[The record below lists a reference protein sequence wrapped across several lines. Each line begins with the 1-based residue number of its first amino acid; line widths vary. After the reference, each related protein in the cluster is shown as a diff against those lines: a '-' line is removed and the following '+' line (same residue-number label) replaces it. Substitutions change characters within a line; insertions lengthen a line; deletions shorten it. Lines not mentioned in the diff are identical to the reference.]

1 MKIAIL
7 FETPY
12 SGGGSFTHS
21 INVCLDLKRFINK
34 NKKIIIYTNFEKNYE
49 IIKKLGLPVI
59 LFNNSFI
66 DKIILKL
73 SFYKFFRILFNLFDL
88 NISLEKK
95 LISNNI
101 DFIYFPVISNTTFA
115 IKKIKY
121 VTTLL
126 DLEHF
131 KHSIYPEITK
141 QEFLYREKLYF
152 HCLPKSKLIISS
164 YESIKKEISKKY
176 SISLKKIFVIPYTP
190 SRLFNSRKDDYSKVK
205 KQLKHLNKY
214 YFYPAQ
220 IWGHKNHISIIKAA
234 KILEKKGYNINFV
247 FSGRDRG
254 YKKYLDSYIAKH
266 KVKNIFFTGYLKSN
280 EMNYAYKNCSG
291 VIFTTVFGPNAIPPL
306 EAWFYKKPLIY
317 NDKLIDDVNKSVA
330 KCINVKDPKE
340 IYKTIIYIEKNKYS
354 KKLINNGSKK
364 LRSIELKSQNGYK
377 MLNKILDKLF
387 L

>member
-1 MKIAIL
+1 MKIAVL

-12 SGGGSFTHS
+12 FGGGSFTHS
-21 INVCLDLKRFINK
+21 INVCLDLKRFINN
-34 NKKIIIYTNFEKNYE
+34 NKKIIIYTNFEKNYQ

-59 LFNNSFI
+59 LFNYSFI
-66 DKIILKL
+66 DKVILKL
-73 SFYKFFRILFNLFDL
+73 SFYKFFRLLFNFFHL

-101 DFIYFPVISNTTFA
+101 DLIYFPVISHSIFS

-131 KHSIYPEITK
+131 KHSIYPEISK
-141 QEFLYREKLYF
+141 EEFLYREKLYF
-152 HCLPKSKLIISS
+152 YCLPKSKLIITS
-164 YESIKKEISKKY
+164 YDSIKKNISNKY
-176 SISLKKIFVIPYTP
+176 NISEKKIFVIPFTP
-190 SRLFNSRKDDYSKVK
+190 GRLFNSRKKNHLKVK
-205 KQLKHLNKY
+205 KELKSFNNY

-220 IWGHKNHISIIKAA
+220 IWGHKNHISILKAA

-254 YKKYLDSYIAKH
+254 YKKFLDDYIEKH

-280 EMNYAYKNCSG
+280 EMNYVYKKCSG
-291 VIFTTVFGPNAIPPL
+291 IIFTSLFGPNAIPPL

-317 NDKLIDDVNKSVA
+317 NNKLIDDVNPSVA

-340 IYKTIIYIEKNKYS
+340 ISKAIIYIENNKYS

-364 LRSIELKSQNGYK
+364 LRSIEIKSQYRYK
-377 MLNKILDKLF
+377 VLNKILSQIF

>member
-1 MKIAIL
+1 MKIAVL

-12 SGGGSFTHS
+12 FGGGSFTHS
-21 INVCLDLKRFINK
+21 INVCLDLKRFINN
-34 NKKIIIYTNFEKNYE
+34 NKKIIIYTNFEKNYQ

-59 LFNNSFI
+59 LFNYSFI
-66 DKIILKL
+66 DKVILKL
-73 SFYKFFRILFNLFDL
+73 SFYKFFRLLFNFFHL

-101 DFIYFPVISNTTFA
+101 DLIYFPVISHSIFS

-131 KHSIYPEITK
+131 KHSIYPEISK
-141 QEFLYREKLYF
+141 EEFLYREKLYF
-152 HCLPKSKLIISS
+152 YCLPKSKLIITS
-164 YESIKKEISKKY
+164 YDSIKKNISNKY
-176 SISLKKIFVIPYTP
+176 NISEKKIFVIPFTP
-190 SRLFNSRKDDYSKVK
+190 GRLFNSRKKNYLKVK
-205 KQLKHLNKY
+205 KELKSFNNY

-220 IWGHKNHISIIKAA
+220 IWGHKNHISILKAA

-254 YKKYLDSYIAKH
+254 YKKFLDDYIEKH

-280 EMNYAYKNCSG
+280 EMNYAYKKCSG
-291 VIFTTVFGPNAIPPL
+291 IIFTSLFGPNAIPPL

-317 NDKLIDDVNKSVA
+317 NDKLIDDVNSSVA
-330 KCINVKDPKE
+330 KCINVKDPNE
-340 IYKTIIYIEKNKYS
+340 ICKAIIYIENNKYS
-354 KKLINNGSKK
+354 KRLINKGSKK
-364 LRSIELKSQNGYK
+364 LRSIELESQNGYK